1 MAIEWALKFQHNQAV
16 AFSIAKT
23 GDRNDRMAIEMAIEN
38 GTKKA
43 AIEQKI
49 NSGNKISVGRTTYF
63 EYVFTK
69 NIETSSQKNLSLHSS
84 HS

>member
-1 MAIEWALKFQHNQAV
+1 MSKSEKQEKARVLAIENRFYQTVTKPSAIEGDRMAIEWALKFQHNQAV

-43 AIEQKI
+43 AIEP
-49 NSGNKISVGRTTYF
+49 
-63 EYVFTK
+63 K
-69 NIETSSQKNLSLHSS
+69 NQ
-84 HS
+84 